1 MKLVIVGGVAGGM
14 SAAARARRLNE
25 TAEIIVLEKGPYVS
39 FANCGLPYHLAG
51 EIGRREA
58 LLLHTPDSLA
68 AQLNLDVRVNSEATS
83 IDRASR
89 TVTVSGPDGEYHL
102 PYDALLLAPGA
113 SPMVPPIEGADHE
126 YVFQLY
132 TIPQL
137 DEVMARVDEVLGES
151 SETHAEGGGRA
162 VVVGAGFIGLE
173 AVEALTHRGLDV
185 TLVEFAPQVLPPL
198 DAELAP
204 LIQAELVKHGVDV
217 RVGTAVQAISDGV
230 KGRGVSVGLADGS
243 SLEAD
248 LVLLSTGVA
257 PRSELAR
264 EAGLE
269 LGVRGAIVVDSLM
282 RTSDPHIWAVGDA
295 VQLRQVV
302 GGADVLGP
310 VPLAAP
316 ANRHGRL
323 AADAIMRGLQSEDS
337 RPPRVQSTS
346 IVRVFGQ
353 VAAVTGASRRALEA
367 AGEDVVTV
375 HVHPNQHAGYYPGA
389 TQVHIVASFARDGR
403 LLGAQAVGADGVDK
417 RIDVLSTAIYAGLTA
432 DDLTELDLTYAPPFG
447 SAKDA
452 VNMVGFTAQN
462 ILNGTMPV
470 WYAEELGSARETG
483 LVLDVR
489 SAGEFAGG
497 HVPEALNIPHTELRA
512 RLDEVRSAAGD
523 RPVFV
528 HCASGVRSYLA
539 TRILLGNGFDAR
551 NLSGGALTLQQVAE
565 DWTA

>member
-367 AGEDVVTV
+367 AGEDVVT
-375 HVHPNQHAGYYPGA
+375 
-389 TQVHIVASFARDGR
+389 
-403 LLGAQAVGADGVDK
+403 
-417 RIDVLSTAIYAGLTA
+417 
-432 DDLTELDLTYAPPFG
+432 
-447 SAKDA
+447 
-452 VNMVGFTAQN
+452 
-462 ILNGTMPV
+462 
-470 WYAEELGSARETG
+470 
-483 LVLDVR
+483 
-489 SAGEFAGG
+489 
-497 HVPEALNIPHTELRA
+497 
-512 RLDEVRSAAGD
+512 
-523 RPVFV
+523 
-528 HCASGVRSYLA
+528 
-539 TRILLGNGFDAR
+539 
-551 NLSGGALTLQQVAE
+551 
-565 DWTA
+565 